1 RAGRAGPGQAGDV
14 RFPGVDTLLQHQEG
28 RRGVPTRAQDTE
40 KANESQAPGDQGDTT
55 TAQAAARHDR
65 AQLRSPAQAFL
76 LGGLW
81 RRERAILLE
90 SHLGFMIAMLM
101 ASAGRR
107 LPLGPRGILI
117 YPSIIV

>member
-1 RAGRAGPGQAGDV
+1 MRYSGFDGLAAFLV
-14 RFPGVDTLLQHQEG
+14 
-28 RRGVPTRAQDTE
+28 
-40 KANESQAPGDQGDTT
+40 
-55 TAQAAARHDR
+55 AAASLSKLPVDDLDR
-65 AQLRSPAQAFL
+65 QPPGMIGLNCVRQLKQFL

-90 SHLGFMIAMLM
+90 SHLGFMIAMSM